1 MEMSFMSDVCV
12 GMFSSWLTQKVMLF
26 LISLVLI
33 GHTEQ

>member
-1 MEMSFMSDVCV
+1 MEMSLMSDVCL
-12 GMFSSWLTQKVMLF
+12 FSSWLAQKIMLF